1 MKEERFHVPGCLTRL
16 LTGIITGDPV
26 PPPTVR
32 VQSLVKSF
40 SQDIVYVVTNGKMKP
55 PKQVLLSYGQKT
67 LTGNVEL
74 IQILNRLGH
83 GVSYSQLEENDT
95 APCLEKMA
103 AAIKSQSL

>member
-1 MKEERFHVPGCLTRL
+1 MRIEVNPQNSQKLEPKKTGSSHLK
-16 LTGIITGDPV
+16 GIITGDPV
-26 PPPTVR
+26 PPPTFR

-40 SQDIVYVVTNGKMKP
+40 KIKP
-55 PKQVLLSYGQKT
+55 PKQVLLSYRVKT

-95 APCLEKMA
+95 ALYMLRENGSCN
-103 AAIKSQSL
+103 